1 MEKIHE
7 LLDKVNGFVEQF
19 LGPILDKIIQF
30 LSSGKYLG
38 IGIICFFAALLLLIG
53 ILAWIKKFPKFFFFM
68 LLIFGGLAAAALLL

>member
-7 LLDKVNGFVEQF
+7 LLNKVNGFVEQF

-38 IGIICFFAALLLLIG
+38 IGIICFFAVVATDRH
-53 ILAWIKKFPKFFFFM
+53 P
-68 LLIFGGLAAAALLL
+68 GLD